1 MRIASSD
8 PGASVQRPSGVA
20 DLAPA
25 HAAERA
31 TRQTPDPSDASDASD
46 AIITHDETRAEEP
59 VSQRSSSAPAAPE
72 PPGSAA
78 PTTAPSG
85 QAQGDGAS
93 AAPSDDRGV
102 GWSDAWRWARFA
114 WWNLLIPALIA
125 YLAWLPRIALVH
137 SLDLVTD
144 ESVYIPTGLAD
155 LAMLKA
161 GALHNA
167 YWLVNFE
174 APSLP
179 KLIMGEGALYGIA
192 HLGPQGWLFGAR
204 LPGVWLF
211 MATLVIAYLLARPI
225 FGRAGATFGALAL
238 ALSPWL
244 AFFNAIAY
252 LDTYLLCFMTLAA
265 LLAWHAARRPW
276 LWPLVGVLGGLAFAS
291 KYTAAFVAVPI
302 VAYLLFYSLYVTR
315 RRPPWQAA
323 LMLPVGLLTV
333 YLFDPAIWV
342 NPIVRLW
349 NSILFQYNHASNG
362 HDAFWNG
369 VVGYH
374 VAPGIGIYILL
385 AKVSLFITIPAL
397 LALPWAIWRLARL
410 IRQRLPLTPH
420 DDAAVFALVWLGG
433 MLPMFGSL
441 NIIVGAH
448 YMLPLAPPV
457 MFTAGWAYVSVAR
470 WLRPRLIAWA
480 RARFALPFSLPRWSA
495 QPVTRYAITGV
506 FTALIA
512 LAMLLPSTI
521 GLLTV
526 NQAEGYT
533 AEWLHGENGSLQVAY
548 PAYADAINWIV
559 AHSEGRTTV
568 TLVMSDK
575 GALDEWLGTRQ
586 TLFPQRIRIAVG
598 TPDNFPHSQFLIWP
612 EHLVQRQFPR
622 PANFNQLIVT
632 RIQGGATT
640 YCYILRWPH
649 PDR

>member
-1 MRIASSD
+1 MT
-8 PGASVQRPSGVA
+8 SG
-20 DLAPA
+20 DL
-25 HAAERA
+25 
-31 TRQTPDPSDASDASD
+31 
-46 AIITHDETRAEEP
+46 
-59 VSQRSSSAPAAPE
+59 
-72 PPGSAA
+72 
-78 PTTAPSG
+78 
-85 QAQGDGAS
+85 
-93 AAPSDDRGV
+93 
-102 GWSDAWRWARFA
+102 WRWARFA
-114 WWNLLIPALIA
+114 WWNLLIPALIV

-155 LAMLKA
+155 LAMLRA
-161 GALHNA
+161 GSLHNP

-174 APSLP
+174 APSFP
-179 KLIMGEGALYGIA
+179 KLIMGEGALYGI
-192 HLGPQGWLFGAR
+192 HNLGLQGWLIGAR
-204 LPGVWLF
+204 LPGVFLF
-211 MATLVIAYLLARPI
+211 IATLVIAYFLARPI
-225 FGRAGATFGALAL
+225 FGRVGATFGALAL

-244 AFFNAIAY
+244 AYFNAIAY

-276 LWPLVGVLGGLAFAS
+276 LWLLVGALGGLAFAS

-302 VAYLLFYSLYVTR
+302 VAYLLYYSLCVTR

-323 LMLPVGLLTV
+323 LALPIGLLTV

-342 NPIVRLW
+342 DPIFRLW
-349 NSILFQYNHASNG
+349 NSIQFQYNHASNG

-385 AKVSLFITIPAL
+385 AKVSLLLTIPAL
-397 LALPWAIWRLARL
+397 LGLVWAIWRLARV
-410 IRQRLPLTPH
+410 IRQRLPMAQL
-420 DDAAVFALVWLGG
+420 DDTAVFALAWLGG
-433 MLPMFGSL
+433 MLPLFASL

-448 YMLPLAPPV
+448 YVLPLAPPV
-457 MFTAGWAYVSVAR
+457 MFTAGWVYASVAR
-470 WLRPRLIAWA
+470 WLQPRLIPWA
-480 RARFALPFSLPRWSA
+480 QARLVRPLAGLFSRGASSA
-495 QPVTRYAITGV
+495 PTSGEVIARRGMTAM
-506 FTALIA
+506 FTILIA

-533 AEWLHGENGSLQVAY
+533 AEWLHGENGALQVAY

-559 AHSEGRTTV
+559 AHSKGRTTV
-568 TLVMSDK
+568 TLVMSNK

-586 TLFPQRIRIAVG
+586 TLFPQRIRLSVG
-598 TPDNFPHSQFLIWP
+598 TPDNFPHSDYLVWP
-612 EHLVQRQFPR
+612 EHLVQRQFPK
-622 PANFNQLIVT
+622 PANFDQLIVT

>member
-1 MRIASSD
+1 M
-8 PGASVQRPSGVA
+8 
-20 DLAPA
+20 
-25 HAAERA
+25 
-31 TRQTPDPSDASDASD
+31 
-46 AIITHDETRAEEP
+46 
-59 VSQRSSSAPAAPE
+59 SQPSSSAPAAHE
-72 PPGSAA
+72 ASGSASSA
-78 PTTAPSG
+78 PHADTQS
-85 QAQGDGAS
+85 AQPRHGS
-93 AAPSDDRGV
+93 P
-102 GWSDAWRWARFA
+102 WSDLTSGGLWRWARFG
-114 WWNLLIPALIA
+114 WWNLLIPALII

-155 LAMLKA
+155 LRMLRA
-161 GALHNA
+161 GSLHNP

-174 APSLP
+174 APSFP
-179 KLIMGEGALYGIA
+179 KLIMGEGALYGI
-192 HLGPQGWLFGAR
+192 HNLGMQGWLIGAR
-204 LPGVWLF
+204 LPGVFLF
-211 MATLVIAYLLARPI
+211 IATLVIAYFLARPI
-225 FGRAGATFGALAL
+225 FGRVGATFGALAL

-244 AFFNAIAY
+244 AFFNSIAY
-252 LDTYLLCFMTLAA
+252 LDTYLLCFMTLTA

-276 LWPLVGVLGGLAFAS
+276 LWLLVGALGGLAFAS

-302 VAYLLFYSLYVTR
+302 VAYLLYYSLCVTR

-323 LMLPVGLLTV
+323 LMLPIGLLTV
-333 YLFDPAIWV
+333 YVFDPAIWV
-342 NPIVRLW
+342 DPIFRLW
-349 NSILFQYNHASNG
+349 NSIQFQYNHASNG

-385 AKVSLFITIPAL
+385 AKVSLFITIPVL
-397 LALPWAIWRLARL
+397 LALVWAIWRLARV
-410 IRQRLPLTPH
+410 IRQRLPLAQH
-420 DDAAVFALVWLGG
+420 DDTAVFALVWLGG
-433 MLPMFGSL
+433 MLPLFASL

-448 YMLPLAPPV
+448 YVLPLAPPV
-457 MFTAGWAYVSVAR
+457 MFTAGWAYASAAG
-470 WLRPRLIAWA
+470 WLRPRLAPWTQEHVA
-480 RARFALPFSLPRWSA
+480 RPLARLFARPLPIDGESA
-495 QPVTRYAITGV
+495 TRYAITAA

-559 AHSEGRTTV
+559 AHSQGRTTV
-568 TLVMSDK
+568 TLVMSNK

-598 TPDNFPHSQFLIWP
+598 TPDNFPHSEYLIWP
-612 EHLVQRQFPR
+612 EHLVQRQFPK

>member
-1 MRIASSD
+1 MAS
-8 PGASVQRPSGVA
+8 GN
-20 DLAPA
+20 L
-25 HAAERA
+25 
-31 TRQTPDPSDASDASD
+31 
-46 AIITHDETRAEEP
+46 
-59 VSQRSSSAPAAPE
+59 
-72 PPGSAA
+72 
-78 PTTAPSG
+78 
-85 QAQGDGAS
+85 
-93 AAPSDDRGV
+93 
-102 GWSDAWRWARFA
+102 WRWARLG
-114 WWNLLIPALIA
+114 WWNLLIPALIV

-155 LAMLKA
+155 LSMLQA
-161 GALHNA
+161 GALHNP

-174 APSLP
+174 APSFP
-179 KLIMGEGALYGIA
+179 KLIMGEGALYGI
-192 HLGPQGWLFGAR
+192 HNLGQQGWLIGAR
-204 LPGVWLF
+204 LPGVILF
-211 MATLVIAYLLARPI
+211 IATLVIAYFLARPI
-225 FGRAGATFGALAL
+225 FGRVGATFGALAL

-244 AFFNAIAY
+244 AYFNAIAY

-276 LWPLVGVLGGLAFAS
+276 LWLLVGVLGGLAFAS

-302 VAYLLFYSLYVTR
+302 VAYLLYYSLCVTR

-323 LMLPVGLLTV
+323 LALPIGLLTV
-333 YLFDPAIWV
+333 YVFDPAIWV
-342 NPIVRLW
+342 DPIIRLW
-349 NSILFQYNHASNG
+349 NSIQFQYNHASNG

-385 AKVSLFITIPAL
+385 AKVSLLLTIPAL
-397 LALPWAIWRLARL
+397 LGLVWAIWRLVRV
-410 IRQRLPLTPH
+410 IRQRLPLTEH
-420 DDAAVFALVWLGG
+420 DDTAVFALAWLGG
-433 MLPMFGSL
+433 MLPLFASL

-448 YMLPLAPPV
+448 YVLPLAPPV
-457 MFTAGWAYVSVAR
+457 MFTAGWVYASVAR
-470 WLRPRLIAWA
+470 WLQPRLVPWTQTRLVRPLTGLFARGASSAPTSSAVIARRGMTA
-480 RARFALPFSLPRWSA
+480 
-495 QPVTRYAITGV
+495 V
-506 FTALIA
+506 FTILIA

-559 AHSEGRTTV
+559 AHSTGRTTV
-568 TLVMSDK
+568 TLVMSNK

-586 TLFPQRIRIAVG
+586 TLFPQRIRLSVG
-598 TPDNFPHSQFLIWP
+598 TPDNFPHSEYLVWP
-612 EHLVQRQFPR
+612 EHLVQRQFPK
-622 PANFNQLIVT
+622 PANFDQLIVT

>member
-1 MRIASSD
+1 M
-8 PGASVQRPSGVA
+8 
-20 DLAPA
+20 
-25 HAAERA
+25 
-31 TRQTPDPSDASDASD
+31 
-46 AIITHDETRAEEP
+46 
-59 VSQRSSSAPAAPE
+59 SQWSSSAPAAPE
-72 PPGSAA
+72 ARG
-78 PTTAPSG
+78 
-85 QAQGDGAS
+85 GAS
-93 AAPSDDRGV
+93 SASHADAQSAQPRR
-102 GWSDAWRWARFA
+102 WSDWGHWIDLTPGDLWRWARFG
-114 WWNLLIPALIA
+114 WWNLLIPALII
-125 YLAWLPRIALVH
+125 YLAWLPRISLVH

-155 LAMLKA
+155 QAMLKS
-161 GALHNA
+161 GALHNPYWLTNP

-174 APSLP
+174 APSFP
-179 KLIMGEGALYGIA
+179 KLIMGEGSLYGI
-192 HLGPQGWLFGAR
+192 HNLGAQGWLIGAR

-211 MATLVIAYLLARPI
+211 IATLVLAYFLARPI
-225 FGRAGATFGALAL
+225 FGRLGATIGALAL

-244 AFFNAIAY
+244 AFFNSIAY

-265 LLAWHAARRPW
+265 LLAWHAARHPW
-276 LWPLVGVLGGLAFAS
+276 LWLLVGWLGGLAFAS

-302 VAYLLFYSLYVTR
+302 TAYLLYYSLAVTR

-323 LMLPVGLLTV
+323 LMLPIGLLTV
-333 YLFDPAIWV
+333 YIFDPAIWV
-342 NPIVRLW
+342 DPFNRLW

-374 VAPGIGIYILL
+374 VAPGVGVYILL

-397 LALPWAIWRLARL
+397 LALVWIIWRLARV
-410 IRQRLPLTPH
+410 IRQRLPLTQH

-433 MLPMFGSL
+433 MLPIFASL

-448 YMLPLAPPV
+448 YVLPLAPPV
-457 MFTAGWAYVSVAR
+457 MFTAGWAYASVAR
-470 WLRPRLIAWA
+470 WLRPRLIPWTQQRIVRPLGRLITPASA
-480 RARFALPFSLPRWSA
+480 RPLPISA
-495 QPVTRYAITGV
+495 EAATRGAITAV
-506 FTALIA
+506 FTLLIA

-568 TLVMSDK
+568 TLVMSNK

-598 TPDNFPHSQFLIWP
+598 TPDNFPHSEYLIWP

-622 PANFNQLIVT
+622 PANFDQLIVD